1 MAKKTPVV
9 TKMQVIPVAGYDSME
24 MTLSGAHGPFFT
36 RNIVILD
43 DSSGHRGI
51 GEIHGG
57 DYTCQCLESF
67 IPLVE
72 GEETFKEIALI
83 ELERNI
89 RYCSFNNLGKID
101 QKHPDERMRHGLCG
115 YSKDYS
121 TGKNYYIYVEAEDK
135 NGKIISKSNK
145 EKGSV
150 FVLEN
155 GFYSLFY

>member
-1 MAKKTPVV
+1 
-9 TKMQVIPVAGYDSME
+9 MQQDIMFIYLIGDKH
-24 MTLSGAHGPFFT
+24 LT
-36 RNIVILD
+36 RDIIN
-43 DSSGHRGI
+43 GRQ
-51 GEIHGG
+51 
-57 DYTCQCLESF
+57 T
-67 IPLVE
+67 LVE
-72 GEETFKEIALI
+72 GKETYKEIALVEI
-83 ELERNI
+83 ERNI
-89 RYCSFNNLGKID
+89 RYYSFNNLGKID
-101 QKHPDERMRHGLCG
+101 QQYPDERMRHGLCG

>member
-1 MAKKTPVV
+1 MNIYIESLLNGLMAYWDEEKDAARYYVHLLIGDKHLTRD
-9 TKMQVIPVAGYDSME
+9 VINGRQ
-24 MTLSGAHGPFFT
+24 T
-36 RNIVILD
+36 
-43 DSSGHRGI
+43 
-51 GEIHGG
+51 
-57 DYTCQCLESF
+57 
-67 IPLVE
+67 LVE

-101 QKHPDERMRHGLCG
+101 QKNPDERMRHGLCG